1 MDAGERPLTL
11 ADFTREVS
19 LIGAERLPSAFT
31 RSDGATL
38 LYQGVANT
46 LYGEPSTGKSW
57 IALMAAIEQIRAGG
71 QVLWW
76 DAEDQPTTLARRLSL
91 LRATD
96 LIGHPSL
103 LWVSGDLNKHPIAT
117 DEALMFLSAGERAGL
132 VVIDSATSFG
142 CPKDG
147 ADVSRWIT
155 DHVKPWINAGQTTLL
170 LDHVPKRA
178 KDRPAGAVGSFEKL
192 SDIRGAALYAHG
204 TAWNGQQ
211 GGAIHLT
218 IHKDAHGQL
227 PAAKFSTVSTITAEW
242 DGPTLDWTIGLP
254 NAKPEGEDVQ
264 DALLEAFDRVGAEG
278 VKGSAGV
285 RELLKGKGVKDID
298 NARDEL
304 LQAGMI
310 EREKVGRAW
319 TYRAAGTE

>member
-1 MDAGERPLTL
+1 
-11 ADFTREVS
+11 
-19 LIGAERLPSAFT
+19 
-31 RSDGATL
+31 
-38 LYQGVANT
+38 
-46 LYGEPSTGKSW
+46 
-57 IALMAAIEQIRAGG
+57 
-71 QVLWW
+71 
-76 DAEDQPTTLARRLSL
+76 
-91 LRATD
+91 
-96 LIGHPSL
+96 
-103 LWVSGDLNKHPIAT
+103 
-117 DEALMFLSAGERAGL
+117 MFLSAGERAGL

-227 PAAKFSTVSTITAEW
+227 PAPKFSTVATITAEW

-254 NAKPEGEDVQ
+254 HTKPEGEDVQ
-264 DALLEAFDRVGAEG
+264 DELLEAFESG
-278 VKGSAGV
+278 
-285 RELLKGKGVKDID
+285 
-298 NARDEL
+298 
-304 LQAGMI
+304 
-310 EREKVGRAW
+310 
-319 TYRAAGTE
+319 